1 MPRSA
6 DLVTAMNFGF
16 LASLVV
22 LMVAIVGVFAPV
34 PIVSPYAFWF
44 SVLAYVI
51 LAGVSVK

>member
-1 MPRSA
+1 
-6 DLVTAMNFGF
+6 
-16 LASLVV
+16 
-22 LMVAIVGVFAPV
+22 MVAIVGVFAPV

>member
-16 LASLVV
+16 VLSLVV
-22 LMVAIVGVFAPV
+22 LMVAIVGIFADL

-44 SVLAYVI
+44 VVLAYVI
-51 LAGVSVK
+51 LAGIKM

>member
-1 MPRSA
+1 VPRSA
-6 DLVTAMNFGF
+6 GLVNAMNFGF

-22 LMVAIVGVFAPV
+22 LMLAIVGVFANL

-44 SVLAYVI
+44 AVLAYVI